1 MSKPYKS
8 EQESLRAAITNFIGV
23 AASSSMYEGK
33 DAVRNVV
40 ALFLE
45 ELIQYIETE
54 DKGVNMNAAKPIFRA
69 NVYVL
74 EQRKKNIV
82 DSYYKSFNS
91 APPESLTKEIDEL
104 IKSLNDYINKIN

>member
-1 MSKPYKS
+1 MSKPYTS
-8 EQESLRAAITNFIGV
+8 EQETLRAAITNFIGV

-45 ELIQYIETE
+45 ELIKYIETDE
-54 DKGVNMNAAKPIFRA
+54 GINMNAAKPIFRA
-69 NVYVL
+69 NMYIL
-74 EQRKKNIV
+74 DQRKKDIQE
-82 DSYYKSFNS
+82 SYRKNFDNE
-91 APPESLTKEIDEL
+91 PPESLTQEIDEL

>member
-1 MSKPYKS
+1 MSKPYTS
-8 EQESLRAAITNFIGV
+8 EQETLRAAITNFIGV

-45 ELIQYIETE
+45 ELIKYIETDE
-54 DKGVNMNAAKPIFRA
+54 GINMNAAKPIFRA
-69 NVYVL
+69 NMYIL
-74 EQRKKNIV
+74 DQRKKDIQEN
-82 DSYYKSFNS
+82 YRKSFDNE
-91 APPESLTKEIDEL
+91 PPESLTQEIDEL

>member
-1 MSKPYKS
+1 MAKPYTN
-8 EQESLRAAITNFIGV
+8 EQESLRAAITNFIGI

-33 DAVRNVV
+33 DAVRNVI

-45 ELIQYIETE
+45 ELIQYIET
-54 DKGVNMNAAKPIFRA
+54 DKGINMNAAKPVFRA

-74 EQRKKNIV
+74 EQRKKDIINGYHKNF
-82 DSYYKSFNS
+82 DSE
-91 APPESLTKEIDEL
+91 PPDSLTKEIDEL

>member
-1 MSKPYKS
+1 MSKPYTS
-8 EQESLRAAITNFIGV
+8 EQESLRAAITNFIGI

-33 DAVRNVV
+33 DAVRNVI

-45 ELIQYIETE
+45 ELIQYIETDE
-54 DKGVNMNAAKPIFRA
+54 GINMNAAKPVFRA

-74 EQRKKNIV
+74 EQRKKDIINGYHKNF
-82 DSYYKSFNS
+82 DSE
-91 APPESLTKEIDEL
+91 PPDSLTKEIDEL

>member
-1 MSKPYKS
+1 MAKPYTN
-8 EQESLRAAITNFIGV
+8 EQESLRAAITNFIGI

-33 DAVRNVV
+33 DAVRNVI

-45 ELIQYIETE
+45 ELIQYIETDE
-54 DKGVNMNAAKPIFRA
+54 GINMNAAKPVFRA

-74 EQRKKNIV
+74 EQRKKDIING
-82 DSYYKSFNS
+82 YYKNFDSE
-91 APPESLTKEIDEL
+91 PPDSLTKEINEL